1 MRVCVVGMGLIG
13 GSFAK
18 AMKEYTWH
26 EVVAHDISKA
36 VLNVAKK
43 EDAFDKVCTPAM
55 LKKSDIVLLCLH
67 PDNAI
72 EFINENKGNIRKS
85 AVVIDCCGVKR
96 TICEEMKPIAQKQG
110 FTFIGGHP
118 MAGTQQWGYGAARA
132 TLFKGAS
139 MILTPYD
146 TIPDELME
154 KLDRFFREIGFGD
167 IVITTPEDHDRII
180 AFTSQL
186 PHIISSAYIKSPAA
200 QEHKGFSAGSYKDMT
215 RVAKV
220 NSKLWTQ
227 LFLENKDNIV
237 NELDLLIKHLWQY
250 RCVIKCDEGELL
262 YSLLEDAN
270 EIKDEMKPG
279 YKNDKD

>member
-1 MRVCVVGMGLIG
+1 MRVCVVGLGLIG

-26 EVVAHDISKA
+26 EVIAHDIGAAIMNIAEMEGAYDKA
-36 VLNVAKK
+36 MTDDL
-43 EDAFDKVCTPAM
+43 
-55 LKKSDIVLLCLH
+55 LSRSDIILLCLH
-67 PDNAI
+67 PDKAI
-72 EFINENKGNIRKS
+72 DFVEKNKEKIRKS

-96 TICEEMKPIAQKQG
+96 KICEQMKPIVDEQG

-146 TIPDELME
+146 TISDELME
-154 KLDRFFREIGFGD
+154 KLDRFFREVGFGD
-167 IVITTPEDHDRII
+167 VVVTTPEEHDRII

-186 PHIISSAYIKSPAA
+186 PHIISSAYIKSPTA

-220 NSKLWTQ
+220 NTRLWAQ
-227 LFLENKDNIV
+227 LFMDNKDNIL
-237 NELDLLIKHLWQY
+237 NEIDLMLKHLWQF
-250 RCVIKCDEGELL
+250 RCVIAKDEDVLL
-262 YSLLEDAN
+262 HHILDKGN
-270 EIKDEMKPG
+270 KIKDDMKPG